1 MNYFDIIIGILL
13 IFALIKGFKNGLII
27 EFASLAALVLGVF
40 GAIKFSALTQEWLL
54 RYWQNDYINIVAFF
68 ITFILIVIAVHL
80 LAKILDSLVKAV
92 ALGFINRVLGAAFA
106 LLKYGFILSV
116 LLAVFASFDKTWNII
131 PQETKDSSYL
141 YQPLS
146 NFAPKIFP
154 YLNFNEYLL
163 QNKEGVIAVILP

>member
-1 MNYFDIIIGILL
+1 MNYFDIIVGILL
-13 IFALIKGFKNGLII
+13 IFALVKGFKNGLII

-40 GAIKFSALTQEWLL
+40 GAIKFSALTQEWLI

-68 ITFILIVIAVHL
+68 ITFILIVIVVHL
-80 LAKILDSLVKAV
+80 LAKLLDSLVKAV
-92 ALGFINRVLGAAFA
+92 ALGVINRVLGAAFA

-116 LLAVFASFDKTWNII
+116 LLAVFASFDKTWDLI
-131 PQETKDSSYL
+131 PQKTKESSFL

-154 YLNFNEYLL
+154 YLNFNENPFR
-163 QNKEGVIAVILP
+163 NKEEVIAGI